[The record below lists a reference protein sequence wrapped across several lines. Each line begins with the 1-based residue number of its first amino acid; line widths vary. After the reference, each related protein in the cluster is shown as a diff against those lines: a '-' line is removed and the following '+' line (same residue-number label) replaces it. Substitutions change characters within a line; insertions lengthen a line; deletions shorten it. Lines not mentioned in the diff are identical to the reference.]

1 MYPGQPPHNPDG
13 PPWRRREPVSPDGA
27 ILVFPQQMVGEMV
40 AKFVPFKGYGTFLVR
55 FVGFMMNLQAV
66 WRNVV
71 YEIMI
76 DTRFD
81 MYTEL
86 LSESLEL
93 QKILELL
100 TSLSVPIGNPTHS
113 RESQSEI
120 NVFFGFDISKTP
132 HVGENSADN
141 FTQILIP

>member
-1 MYPGQPPHNPDG
+1 
-13 PPWRRREPVSPDGA
+13 
-27 ILVFPQQMVGEMV
+27 
-40 AKFVPFKGYGTFLVR
+40 
-55 FVGFMMNLQAV
+55 MNLQAV

-100 TSLSVPIGNPTHS
+100 TSLSVPI
-113 RESQSEI
+113 EI
-120 NVFFGFDISKTP
+120 LHIQERANLRSMCFLVLTFPRHLMWGKI
-132 HVGENSADN
+132 HNN